1 MVTGGNINS
10 ITSHRKLLS
19 IAYIC
24 FWKIPIFPLR
34 NLWFFLI
41 KKSKKQY
48 AYLETMRNKT
58 YQLTLYYEINHY
70 ILLSS
75 IFLRLPDTL
84 SYLIPIWGSSVMLCT
99 RTVYS
104 QGINF
109 LKAIELLSAEAKTK
123 TLIMVHHS
131 VPAHGWIPH
140 LELVRVLTGRGWSSA
155 AYHLQHLRILL
166 FNIWKILPVFY
177 ELVK

>member
-84 SYLIPIWGSSVMLCT
+84 SYLIPIWESSVMLCT

-109 LKAIELLSAEAKTK
+109 LKAIELLSAEARTR

-131 VPAHGWIPH
+131 VAAHGWVPH

>member
-1 MVTGGNINS
+1 MVTGGNIDT
-10 ITSHRKLLS
+10 ITSHCKLLR

-24 FWKIPIFPLR
+24 FWKIHIFPLR

-75 IFLRLPDTL
+75 IFLRLPTTL
-84 SYLIPIWGSSVMLCT
+84 SCLIPIWGSSVMLHT
-99 RTVYS
+99 RTVYI
-104 QGINF
+104 QRIN
-109 LKAIELLSAEAKTK
+109 LVKATELLSADARTR
-123 TLIMVHHS
+123 TLIIVHQCGFS
-131 VPAHGWIPH
+131 RLNSTFGVSQGSD
-140 LELVRVLTGRGWSSA
+140 RGWSSA
-155 AYHLQHLRILL
+155 A
-166 FNIWKILPVFY
+166 
-177 ELVK
+177 